1 MISAKEAQKLSRS
14 FFKRLDNKIRRAALT
29 GKDSVTIVI
38 PRHSW
43 SSLEKEIKDAGY
55 NYGYGPVAGNDK
67 LLKIGISWST
77 PTM

>member
-14 FFKRLDNKIRRAALT
+14 FFKRLDNKIRRTALT

-43 SSLEKEIKDAGY
+43 SSLAKEIKDAGY
-55 NYGYGPVAGNDK
+55 NYGYGPVVGNDK
-67 LLKIGISWST
+67 LLKIGISWSA